1 VLVEVAA
8 FDNVEAEFSQGLRE
22 VGGVIRWIGK
32 LRGVSILGVADDER
46 DAMADQGC
54 NRGYDRR

>member
-8 FDNVEAEFSQGLRE
+8 FDNVEAEFSQGLRD
-22 VGGVIRWIGK
+22 VIRWIGK

-46 DAMADQGC
+46 DAMADRGC